1 MRTLEEFR
9 SNRNALFWSLHTG
22 GWCGYGLAQSLGS
35 LFYRQPSS
43 YAEVI
48 WIATL
53 SGFILSIPMRYL
65 YRRLWG
71 QRGLTVAAGVLA
83 TSYVTALATRLVINL
98 AYRVLI
104 RPDWQ
109 FKTPFELFEGSLA
122 TAYLMLCWSALYF
135 GIRYYEAER
144 QKRKEALSL
153 RYGETPD
160 SKFSGMLTLE
170 QFRSNRNLLFW
181 SLHAAGWGAYGITQ
195 YFSALLYEKP
205 SSYAQVIWVAA
216 ISGFILSI
224 PMRYLYRRLWG
235 RPPRTIA
242 LWVLITCYITGLAI
256 RVVINLA
263 YKELIEPDWEFKTL
277 FELFEGSM
285 STTYLLLCWSA
296 LYFGIRYYESEQQQR
311 EAVLKAVALAQESQL
326 KMLRYQLNPHFLF
339 NTLNAI
345 STLILDNQ
353 NRTANQAISRLSEF
367 LRYTLDQDP
376 MKKVTLR
383 QEIEALDLYLG
394 TERLRFGERL
404 RLEYAIEGPALEALI
419 PSLLLQPL
427 LENALKYAISPREQG
442 GCVRIEGRARGVM
455 LEVSV
460 VDDGPGIRDP
470 LLPNERRG
478 VGLRNTRERLAV
490 LYGPSHR
497 FAVLNSHPG
506 LRIDMALP
514 LEVASPTTETAEQ
527 PYLESKRARA

>member
-1 MRTLEEFR
+1 MLTVEPIR
-9 SNRNALFWSLHTG
+9 SNRNALFWSLQTAGWGAYGISQYFGALLYQKPG
-22 GWCGYGLAQSLGS
+22 G
-35 LFYRQPSS
+35 FI
-43 YAEVI
+43 EVV

-53 SGFILSIPMRYL
+53 VGFVLSIPMRYV

-71 QRGLTVAAGVLA
+71 LQPLAIAACVLI
-83 TSYVTALATRLVINL
+83 TSYVIGLAVRLPINL
-98 AYRVLI
+98 AYKELI
-104 RPDWQ
+104 EPRWE
-109 FKTPFELFEGSLA
+109 FTTLFDLFQGSLA
-122 TAYLMLCWSALYF
+122 TTYLLLCWSVLYF
-135 GIRYYEAER
+135 AFRFYDSQRQRRKNAGSYRYPEGPAR
-144 QKRKEALSL
+144 QPQ
-153 RYGETPD
+153 GG
-160 SKFSGMLTLE
+160 FTLE
-170 QFRSNRNLLFW
+170 QFRSNRNVLFW
-181 SLHAAGWGAYGITQ
+181 SLHAAGWGAYGISQ

-205 SSYAQVIWVAA
+205 SSYAQVICVAA
-216 ISGFILSI
+216 VSGFVLSI
-224 PMRYLYRRLWG
+224 PMRYIYRRLWG
-235 RPPRTIA
+235 RAPRSIA
-242 LWVLITCYITGLAI
+242 LWVLITCYVTGLAI

-263 YKELIEPDWEFKTL
+263 YQELIEPSWEFKTL
-277 FELFEGSM
+277 FELFEGAM

-353 NRTANQAISRLSEF
+353 NRTANHAIQRLSEF

-404 RLEYAIEGPALEALI
+404 RLEYAIEGPALEALV

-442 GCVRIEGRARGVM
+442 GCVRIEGRARGIM

-460 VDDGPGIRDP
+460 VDDGPGIRDQC
-470 LLPNERRG
+470 LPNDRRG

-490 LYGPSHR
+490 LYGQNHR

-514 LEVASPTTETAEQ
+514 LEVNSPATEPVES
-527 PYLESKRARA
+527 PYPESERARA